1 MQRLS
6 VAAAGNADEN
16 TNLINA
22 RFQAEALRRIRGYDC
37 GVLDNSFYSGA
48 SPKGLVRDK
57 NADFMWKLTATN
69 VADIAVGRGMATAYG
84 FDIQSEATVHF
95 TAVAA
100 PSAGVKYYFI
110 YLEWDL
116 SNPVEANGKIDIF
129 DNGSSA
135 NWTPPRQDNL
145 ITNPIGVYQMPL
157 YRLTVNTSG
166 TVLSAVNWSV
176 LGVLTLGNVLR
187 SEYAGRS
194 DTADNAD
201 NSNAIAGESA
211 GTDTEG
217 NLTLGGKTV
226 LRRKK
231 IFDDWWRLSNAT
243 DVQKTLTMEE
253 SLSDGDILMVEYAPQ
268 YKDEAVEKAYYAE
281 IVVRVGALWNHSTYT
296 RGFTLTYVL
305 GSSTLSQGLSAA
317 VDSFKVSGKTLTY
330 LGGYFI
336 KNFTTSGQV
345 TAKNNTIA
353 IRKIY
358 KLFM

>member
-16 TNLINA
+16 INLINA

-48 SPKGLVRDK
+48 SPKGLARDK

-69 VADIAVGRGMATAYG
+69 VTDIAVGRGMATAYG
-84 FDIQSEATVHF
+84 FDIQSEAIVHF

-129 DNGSSA
+129 DNGASS
-135 NWTPPRQDNL
+135 NWSPPRQDNL

-157 YRLTVNTSG
+157 YRLAVNTAG
-166 TVLSAVNWSV
+166 TITATANWSA
-176 LGVLTLGNVLR
+176 LGVATLGNVLR
-187 SEYAGRS
+187 AEYATRS
-194 DTADNAD
+194 EESDFADNAK
-201 NSNAIAGESA
+201 AIAGESGA
-211 GTDTEG
+211 LSSTGV
-217 NLTLGGKTV
+217 LTLGGKAV
-226 LRRKK
+226 LRRKEVYSGLWVLYNTVSK
-231 IFDDWWRLSNAT
+231 QAT
-243 DVQKTLTMEE
+243 ATLTE

-268 YKDEAVEKAYYAE
+268 YFESDGNDACYEET
-281 IVVRVGALWNHSTYT
+281 IVRVGAVKGLVKTT
-296 RGFTLTYVL
+296 RGFTLTCAF
-305 GSSTLSQGLSAA
+305 GGFTKQSGFTATA
-317 VDSFKVSGKTLTY
+317 DTFKVSGKTITY
-330 LGGYFI
+330 LGGYYLL
-336 KNFTTSGQV
+336 NFANSGG
-345 TAKNNTIA
+345 ALLENNTIA

-358 KLFM
+358 KLYM